1 MPQNQKDTMTRR
13 DILTAVPVA
22 FHEDGSL
29 DLDGSREILEY
40 VARSGNEG
48 AFVLGTTGEFPS
60 LTFEERGALTELSL
74 QVLSPVMRVVVHV
87 GGASTYDALRYLQQ
101 AREAGAKEVAILT
114 PYYLKATD
122 AALLDYF
129 TQLSAAADG
138 LQVYVYVFRAVSGNF
153 VNNELMARLAQLP
166 NVVGAKVSDE
176 PLEQLAAYRAVVPE
190 GFIIYTGGDRDLARA
205 GRFGAQ
211 GVISGISSV
220 LPKPFRALA
229 AAAASGS
236 EEELATA
243 QKAVDDA
250 VDTIQGNMGRMK
262 AAYRA
267 LGINGGTVRMAIEAP
282 NAAALSEID
291 RVVKAYA

>member
-1 MPQNQKDTMTRR
+1 MNEKDTMTRR

-22 FHEDGSL
+22 FHEDGRL

-40 VARSGNEG
+40 VAKSGNEG

-60 LTFEERGALTELSL
+60 LSFEERGTLTELSL
-74 QVLSPVMRVVVHV
+74 RILSPVMRVVVHV
-87 GGASTYDALRYLQQ
+87 GGASTYEALRYLQQ
-101 AREAGAKEVAILT
+101 AREAGATEVAILT

-122 AALLDYF
+122 AALLDYY
-129 TQLSAAADG
+129 TRLSAAADG
-138 LQVYVYVFRAVSGNF
+138 IDIYIYVFRAVSGNF
-153 VNNELMARLAQLP
+153 VSNELMARLAQLP
-166 NVVGAKVSDE
+166 GVVGAKVSDE
-176 PLEQLAAYRAVVPE
+176 PLEQLAAYRAVVPDS
-190 GFIIYTGGDRDLARA
+190 FIIYTGGDRDLARA
-205 GRFGAQ
+205 EKFGAQ

-229 AAAASGS
+229 AAAATGDA
-236 EEELATA
+236 EALAVA

-282 NAAALSEID
+282 SADAVREIE
-291 RVVKAYA
+291 RVVEAYS

>member
-1 MPQNQKDTMTRR
+1 MTRR

-22 FHEDGSL
+22 FHEDGRL

-40 VARSGNEG
+40 VAKSGNEG

-60 LTFEERGALTELSL
+60 LSFEERGTLTELSL
-74 QVLSPVMRVVVHV
+74 RILSPVMRVVVHV
-87 GGASTYDALRYLQQ
+87 GGASTYEALRYLQQ
-101 AREAGAKEVAILT
+101 AREAGATEVAILT

-122 AALLDYF
+122 AALLDYY
-129 TQLSAAADG
+129 TRLSAAADG
-138 LQVYVYVFRAVSGNF
+138 IDIYIYVFRAVSGNF
-153 VNNELMARLAQLP
+153 VSNELMARLAQLP
-166 NVVGAKVSDE
+166 GVVGAKVSDE
-176 PLEQLAAYRAVVPE
+176 PLEQLAAYRAVVPDS
-190 GFIIYTGGDRDLARA
+190 FIIYTGGDRDLARA
-205 GRFGAQ
+205 EKFGAQ

-229 AAAASGS
+229 AAAATGDA
-236 EEELATA
+236 EALAVA

-282 NAAALSEID
+282 SADAVREIE
-291 RVVKAYA
+291 RVVEAYS